1 MDGVAGETTED
12 LLERVRAWIA
22 DDPEPGTAHELQR
35 LIYAIEDPAVLGSA
49 ADADAAEADLREL
62 FRDPLAF
69 GTAGLRG
76 AVGPGPNRMNRA
88 NVRRAAAGV
97 AAWVRASGHRG
108 GVVVGRDARHRSDDF
123 VADTVEILAGA
134 GQEVHVL
141 PAPIPTPV
149 LAYAVGQL
157 GAAAGIMVTASHNPG
172 PDNGYKVYDAE
183 GRQIDA
189 DQAAAI
195 ADAMVAAGP
204 LRDLPASG
212 AGDPRIRAHGLEVV
226 DHYLATV
233 GEVVRARSGRAR
245 IEVAHTSLHGVG
257 APVVR
262 QACRQAG
269 FIALHEVSE
278 QAAADPDFPTVAFPN
293 PEEPGAL
300 DLLVR
305 DAAWHGADVALANDP
320 DADRLAMAVPDP
332 RLGTPRDVGAWRTLS
347 GDELGCLLADQLV
360 RRGGLPDGGILVT
373 TIVSSTMLRQIA
385 AAAGLGYA
393 ETLTGFKWIVR
404 APTPEH
410 PLVLGYEEAL
420 GYCVGDAVR
429 DKDGIGAL
437 LLACEMVSDLVDQ
450 GLTVWDRLDDL
461 ARRFG
466 VHLTQQWS
474 VRLEGGDGAA
484 RIASA
489 MARLRSAPP
498 RSVGSRA
505 VAAVTDLAGGAPG
518 LPPSDVVGLALP
530 GARIVVRPSGTEPKL
545 KCYVEVVEEVP
556 EGTDVAGA
564 RARAAEGMGDLI
576 AALPAALGLD

>member
-1 MDGVAGETTED
+1 MDGAMGDSTD
-12 LLERVRAWIA
+12 QLRARVTAWID
-22 DDPEPGTAHELQR
+22 DDPEPGTAHELRQ
-35 LIYAIEDPAVLGSA
+35 LLYAVEDGGPQES
-49 ADADAAEADLREL
+49 AEAEAELREL
-62 FRDPLAF
+62 FRSALAF

-76 AVGPGPNRMNRA
+76 AVGPGPDRMNRA

-97 AAWVRASGHRG
+97 AAWARSAPTGA

-123 VADTVEILAGA
+123 VADTLEILAGA
-134 GQEVHVL
+134 GLAVHVL
-141 PAPIPTPV
+141 PAPCPTPV
-149 LAYAVGQL
+149 LAFAVRHL

-183 GRQIDA
+183 GRQVDGH
-189 DQAAAI
+189 QAAAI
-195 ADAMVAAGP
+195 AEAMAAAGP

-212 AGDPRIRAHGLEVV
+212 AGNPLIRHHGLEIV
-226 DHYLATV
+226 DAYLGAI
-233 GEVVRARSGRAR
+233 GHVVRSRSDRAR

-257 APVVR
+257 GPVVR
-262 QACRQAG
+262 RACHHAG
-269 FIALHEVSE
+269 FISLHEVSE
-278 QAAADPDFPTVAFPN
+278 QVEADPDFPTVAFPN

-300 DLLVR
+300 DLLLR

-332 RLGTPRDVGAWRTLS
+332 RRGPPRDVDAWRVLT

-360 RRGGLPDGGILVT
+360 RRGDLPAGGILVT
-373 TIVSSTMLRQIA
+373 TIVSSTLLRRIA

-404 APTPEH
+404 APTAER

-420 GYCVGDAVR
+420 GYCVGDTVR
-429 DKDGIGAL
+429 DKDGISAL
-437 LLACEMVSDLVDQ
+437 LLACEMVSDLVEQ

-466 VHLTQQWS
+466 VHLTRQWS
-474 VRLEGGDGAA
+474 VRLEGGEGLA
-484 RIASA
+484 RIGEA
-489 MARLRSAPP
+489 MARLRTAPP
-498 RSVGSRA
+498 AAIGA
-505 VAAVTDLAGGAPG
+505 TKVASVTDLAGGAPG

-530 GARIVVRPSGTEPKL
+530 GARVVVRPSGTEPKL

-556 EGTDVAGA
+556 DGRDVAGA
-564 RARAAEGMGDLI
+564 RARAAATMDDLL
-576 AALPAALGLD
+576 AALPVALGLA